1 MDDMLTQVE
10 PMIPALR
17 RYARS
22 LCGDVET
29 ADDVV
34 QDCLEKAVADWN
46 LDDPIEVWLGYGAGT
61 RHWPRRVAG

>member
-10 PMIPALR
+10 PMIPAVR

-22 LCGDVET
+22 LCSDVET

-34 QDCLEKAVADWN
+34 QDCLEKVVADWKS
-46 LDDPIEVWLGYGAGT
+46 
-61 RHWPRRVAG
+61 R